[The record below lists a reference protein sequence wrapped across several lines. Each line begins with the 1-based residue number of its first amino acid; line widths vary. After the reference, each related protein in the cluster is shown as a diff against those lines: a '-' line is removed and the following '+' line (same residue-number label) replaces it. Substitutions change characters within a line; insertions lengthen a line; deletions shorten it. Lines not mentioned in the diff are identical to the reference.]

1 MFPPFALDTAVKP
14 RVALATCAALPQL
27 DVEDAPLVPALR
39 RAGIDG
45 VPLVWNDPAVDWAA
59 YDLVVVRTT
68 WDYPNKIA
76 AFLAWADRVAAA
88 RPLWNPAPMLRWNTD
103 KLYLRELSDRGV
115 PIVPTHWF
123 ARDSVADLPRLLA
136 EEGWTEAVL
145 KPVVSAGAR
154 RTRMV
159 GPKTV
164 GEGAHF
170 LAEQLTQR
178 AMMVQPYV
186 AEVST
191 VGELSLLYF
200 NGRFSH
206 AVRKIPAAGDFRVQ
220 TEHGGRVL
228 AVQPTEAE
236 FAAGQRVLDALAAD
250 TLYARI
256 DLLPTADGVLRLL
269 ELEVT
274 EPSMF
279 LRWDA
284 GAPDRFAAAIQ
295 ERLR

>member
-1 MFPPFALDTAVKP
+1 MP
-14 RVALATCAALPQL
+14 RVALATCAALPDL
-27 DVEDAPLVPALR
+27 DAEDAPLVPALR
-39 RAGIDG
+39 QAGIEG
-45 VPLVWNDPAVDWAA
+45 VPLVWNDSAVDWAA

-76 AFLAWADRVAAA
+76 AFLAWADRVAA
-88 RPLWNPAPMLRWNTD
+88 RRTLWNPSPMLRWNTD
-103 KLYLRELSDRGV
+103 KHYLRELAERGV
-115 PIVPTHWF
+115 PIVPTRW
-123 ARDSVADLPRLLA
+123 LPRGSTHDLGAILA
-136 EEGWTEAVL
+136 EERWGEAVL

-159 GPKTV
+159 GPDSLAD
-164 GEGAHF
+164 GQHF

-186 AEVST
+186 PEVST

-206 AVRKIPAAGDFRVQ
+206 AVRKIPATGDFRVQ
-220 TEHGGRVL
+220 TEHGGRVES
-228 AVQPTEAE
+228 VVPTTVELV
-236 FAAGQRVLDALAAD
+236 AGQRVLDAMGEE
-250 TLYARI
+250 TLYARV
-256 DLLPTADGVLRLL
+256 DVLPTEDGAHRLL

-279 LRWDA
+279 LTWNVDA
-284 GAPDRFAAAIQ
+284 PARFARAIA
-295 ERLR
+295 ERL

>member
-1 MFPPFALDTAVKP
+1 MP

-27 DVEDAPLVPALR
+27 DVEDAPLVPALQ
-39 RAGIDG
+39 RAGIEG
-45 VPLVWNDPAVDWAA
+45 VPLVWNDPAVDWTA
-59 YDLVVVRTT
+59 YDLVAVRTT

-76 AFLAWADRVAAA
+76 AFLAWADHVAAA
-88 RPLWNPAPMLRWNTD
+88 RRLWNPAPMLRWNTD
-103 KLYLRELSDRGV
+103 KLYLRGLSQKGV
-115 PIVPTHWF
+115 PIVPTRWF
-123 ARDSVADLPRLLA
+123 ARGSAADLAGLLA

-154 RTRMV
+154 RTRLV
-159 GPKTV
+159 GPDSVKA
-164 GEGAHF
+164 GAQF

-228 AVQPTEAE
+228 AVPPTAAEA
-236 FAAGQRVLDALAAD
+236 AAGQRVLDALAED

-279 LRWDA
+279 LRWDDHA
-284 GAPDRFAAAIQ
+284 ADRFAAAIAA
-295 ERLR
+295 RLR

>member
-1 MFPPFALDTAVKP
+1 MA
-14 RVALATCAALPQL
+14 RVALATCLALPRL
-27 DVEDAPLVPALR
+27 DEEDAPLPPALR
-39 RAGIDG
+39 KAGIEG
-45 VPLVWNDPAVDWAA
+45 VPLVWNDPEVDWAA

-76 AFLAWADRVAAA
+76 AFLAWADRVAASV
-88 RPLWNPAPMLRWNTD
+88 PLWNSAATLRWNTD
-103 KLYLRELSDRGV
+103 KRYLRTLEERGV
-115 PIVPTHWF
+115 PIVPTRWLE
-123 ARDSVADLPRLLA
+123 RGTEQDLRALLGEA
-136 EEGWTEAVL
+136 GWREAVL

-154 RTRMV
+154 RTRLV
-159 GPKTV
+159 GPESLD
-164 GEGAHF
+164 EGTRF
-170 LAEQLTQR
+170 LREQLTQR

-206 AVRKIPAAGDFRVQ
+206 AVRKIPGHGDFRVQ

-228 AVQPTEAE
+228 LADPTGAE
-236 FAAGQRVLDALAAD
+236 LAAGQRVLDAMGEE
-250 TLYARI
+250 TLYARV
-256 DLLPTADGVLRLL
+256 DLLPTAEGEHRLL

-279 LRWDA
+279 LTWDPA
-284 GAPDRFAAAIQ
+284 APDRFADAIK
-295 ERLR
+295 ERL

>member
-1 MFPPFALDTAVKP
+1 MP

-27 DVEDAPLVPALR
+27 DVEDAALVPALR
-39 RAGIDG
+39 DAGVDG
-45 VPLVWNDPAVDWAA
+45 VPLVWNGAGTDWAA

-68 WDYPNKIA
+68 WDYPNKVA
-76 AFLAWADRVAAA
+76 AFLAWADRVAAE
-88 RPLWNPAPMLRWNTD
+88 RTLLNPAPLLRWNTD
-103 KLYLRELSDRGV
+103 KRYLLELASRGV
-115 PIVPTHWF
+115 PVVPTRVLERGV
-123 ARDSVADLPRLLA
+123 AADLATIVA
-136 EEGWTEAVL
+136 EEGWGEVVV

-154 RTRMV
+154 RTRLVRGGDVEM
-159 GPKTV
+159 GRR
-164 GEGAHF
+164 F

-186 AEVST
+186 PEVST

-220 TEHGGRVL
+220 TEHGGRVVSVAPSGDEL
-228 AVQPTEAE
+228 
-236 FAAGQRVLDALAAD
+236 AAGQRVLDAMARD
-250 TLYARI
+250 TLYARV
-256 DLLPTADGVLRLL
+256 DLLPTDDGGLRLL

-279 LRWDA
+279 LRWDPE
-284 GAPDRFAAAIQ
+284 APARFAAAIV
-295 ERLR
+295 ERLG

>member
-1 MFPPFALDTAVKP
+1 MP

-27 DVEDAPLVPALR
+27 DAEDAPLVPALR
-39 RAGIDG
+39 AAGIDG
-45 VPLVWNDPAVDWAA
+45 VPLVWNDPTVDWAA

-68 WDYPNKIA
+68 WDYPNKID
-76 AFLAWADRVAAA
+76 AFLAWADRVAAV

-103 KLYLRELSDRGV
+103 KHYLRELSERGV
-115 PIVPTHWF
+115 PIVPTRWL
-123 ARDSVADLPRLLA
+123 ARGTAHDLGEILA
-136 EEGWTEAVL
+136 EEGWGDAVL

-159 GPKTV
+159 GAGTLA
-164 GEGAHF
+164 EGMRF
-170 LAEQLTQR
+170 LEEQLTQR

-191 VGELSLLYF
+191 AGELSLLYF

-228 AVQPTEAE
+228 SVEPTEYE
-236 FAAGQRVLDALAAD
+236 MAAGQRVLGALGSD
-250 TLYARI
+250 TLYARV
-256 DLLPTADGVLRLL
+256 DLLPTDDGEQRLL

-279 LRWDA
+279 LTWDA
-284 GAPDRFAAAIQ
+284 AAPGRFAAAIG
-295 ERLR
+295 ERLG

>member
-1 MFPPFALDTAVKP
+1 MP
-14 RVALATCAALPQL
+14 RVALATCVALPQL
-27 DVEDAPLVPALR
+27 DAEDTPLVPALR
-39 RAGIDG
+39 QAGIEG
-45 VPLVWNDPAVDWAA
+45 VPLVWNDPAVDWAS

-68 WDYPNKIA
+68 WDYPNKID
-76 AFLAWADRVAAA
+76 AFLAWTDRVAAV
-88 RPLWNPAPMLRWNTD
+88 RTLWNPAATLRWNTD
-103 KLYLRELSDRGV
+103 KHYLRELSERGV
-115 PIVPTHWF
+115 PIVPTRW
-123 ARDSVADLPRLLA
+123 LPRGSAPDLGAILA
-136 EEGWTEAVL
+136 EERWGEAVL

-159 GPKTV
+159 GPGSLAQ
-164 GEGAHF
+164 GERF

-220 TEHGGRVL
+220 TEHGGRVVSVEPGMHEL
-228 AVQPTEAE
+228 
-236 FAAGQRVLDALAAD
+236 AAGQRVLDAMGSD
-250 TLYARI
+250 TLYARV
-256 DLLPTADGVLRLL
+256 DLLPTRDGALRLL

-284 GAPDRFAAAIQ
+284 AAPGRFAAAIA

>member
-1 MFPPFALDTAVKP
+1 MP
-14 RVALATCAALPQL
+14 RVALATCAALPDL

-39 RAGIDG
+39 QAGIEG
-45 VPLVWNDPAVDWAA
+45 VPLVWNDPQVDWAA

-76 AFLAWADRVAAA
+76 AFLDWADRVAAM
-88 RPLWNPAPMLRWNTD
+88 RTLWNPAPMLRWNTD
-103 KLYLRELSDRGV
+103 KQYLRELAGRGV
-115 PIVPTHWF
+115 PIVPTRW
-123 ARDSVADLPRLLA
+123 LPRGSAHDLGAILA
-136 EEGWTEAVL
+136 EERWAEAVL
-145 KPVVSAGAR
+145 TPGVSAGAR

-159 GPKTV
+159 GPDTLA
-164 GEGAHF
+164 EGQRF

-186 AEVST
+186 PEVST

-220 TEHGGRVL
+220 TEHGGRVVSVSPG
-228 AVQPTEAE
+228 AAE
-236 FAAGQRVLDALAAD
+236 LAAGQRVLDALGSE
-250 TLYARI
+250 TLYARV
-256 DLLPTADGVLRLL
+256 DLLPTNDGALRLL

-279 LRWDA
+279 LRWDEA
-284 GAPDRFAAAIQ
+284 APGRFAAAIG
-295 ERLR
+295 ERLG